1 MIQEGRLSE
10 CSEIPQFRRQR
21 FLEKQ
26 DLMLGLLT
34 SRGRDTLLPFPSKS
48 SSCGKDNH
56 QVLASRTAK
65 QEQFLTAGSPRNR
78 GSRRQGYLKAVLR

>member
-1 MIQEGRLSE
+1 MIQEGCLSE
-10 CSEIPQFRRQR
+10 CSEIPRFQRQR
-21 FLEKQ
+21 FLEKH

-56 QVLASRTAK
+56 KVLASPTAK
-65 QEQFLTAGSPRNR
+65 QEQFLTAESPRSR
-78 GSRRQGYLKAVLR
+78 GSTR